1 MLGDP
6 AFLRNRWNRWSRL
19 SLGG

>member
-6 AFLRNRWNRWSRL
+6 VFLRNRWNRWSRL